1 MNYLDFL
8 IVIPL
13 LWFGYKGF
21 TNGLVRELASILAL
35 VGGLF
40 VAFRFSDWVAEK
52 IQIDSIPSSLYFVI
66 TFFGVLILT
75 YLAGAFVEKIVKV
88 VIPPIINQILGA
100 LFGAAKVLTIVSAL
114 LFIVNSLD
122 TKEVLIKPKTK
133 VESFFYPY
141 TEPII
146 PKLQAFFN
154 KEEEEKPSEN

>member
-100 LFGAAKVLTIVSAL
+100 LFGAAKVLTIVSAP

-122 TKEVLIKPKTK
+122 TKRYSSNPKPKLNP
-133 VESFFYPY
+133 F
-141 TEPII
+141 I
-146 PKLQAFFN
+146 PTMNLLFLNYKNF
-154 KEEEEKPSEN
+154 